1 MFFDPTVD
9 GMPVPF
15 SIPECRIGSAIE
27 QGSND
32 LTINVVPDTDTGH
45 CPGCGQASRS
55 VHSRYR
61 RHPADLPVSASRT
74 TLSLEVRRF
83 YCSNPCCRRR
93 TFAQPM
99 SDLLGPR
106 ARRTHRLAEAQGRV
120 GIACGGAPGRAS

>member
-1 MFFDPTVD
+1 MH
-9 GMPVPF
+9 VPF

-32 LTINVVPDTDTGH
+32 LTINVVPDTETCR
-45 CPGCGQASRS
+45 CPACGQASRS

-61 RHPADLPVSASRT
+61 RHPADLPVSTSRT
-74 TLSLEVRRF
+74 TLSIAVRRF

-93 TFAQPM
+93 TFAEPL

-106 ARRTHRLAEAQGRV
+106 ARRTRRLAETQGRV
-120 GIACGGAPGRAS
+120 GIACGGVPGHGS